1 MTQTICT
8 PASPDPDR
16 RPFPSNTTPRQ
27 DGRNTTGGATVVSC
41 DSVAGDVR
49 CESGSSG
56 GLKNN
61 FDTKLYIS
69 ESGEYDCSLA
79 GL

>member
-1 MTQTICT
+1 M
-8 PASPDPDR
+8 
-16 RPFPSNTTPRQ
+16 
-27 DGRNTTGGATVVSC
+27 VSC
-41 DSVAGDVR
+41 DSVAGEVR

-79 GL
+79 GLLQIPIMQKNQSFFWGTLRISKTCTKAF